1 MAHIDR
7 HLRIPGNEPTEIPS
21 VKMLDRRY
29 VRALSNAA
37 QNPTFHNSTI
47 TQRLHA
53 AREGE
58 LLLIDEEF
66 EGLDVGTDLSV
77 YFTTEHDSQKVLGAT
92 RQESSKG
99 VRFGQLLFEGV
110 RNAFAQEYV
119 AAKATSVEAAVSE
132 AAAARFVNQR
142 TAETGMQTYSPIGFL
157 KTAPQRVQ
165 LLTRYV
171 GNTLTFDNVL
181 WNESGGVTEN
191 QVADALSKSAVSL
204 ATLHAGYRLS
214 HGDAQPKNMAWDHV
228 SNGPWAVDLEDAT
241 RHIKGADWDFENSVK
256 MDLFELMLVQPKKR
270 SEDMFE
276 LVAQKYIDHYRGISS
291 NLSPIP
297 VSKDEIMR
305 MRNEKLRRLP
315 RVT

>member
-1 MAHIDR
+1 MVHIDR
-7 HLRIPGNEPTEIPS
+7 HLRIPGNEPTEIRS
-21 VKMLDRRY
+21 VKMLGRRY

-53 AREGE
+53 AGDGE
-58 LLLIDEEF
+58 LLLIDEEL

-77 YFTTEHDSQKVLGAT
+77 YFTTEHDSQKVLGVT

-99 VRFGQLLFEGV
+99 VRFGQLLFAGV

-181 WNESGGVTEN
+181 WNESGGLLRIKLPM
-191 QVADALSKSAVSL
+191 LSRKVPFLSQRFML
-204 ATLHAGYRLS
+204 DIGCRMATHNRRIWHGIMQAMVRGRLI
-214 HGDAQPKNMAWDHV
+214 
-228 SNGPWAVDLEDAT
+228 L
-241 RHIKGADWDFENSVK
+241 K
-256 MDLFELMLVQPKKR
+256 MQ
-270 SEDMFE
+270 
-276 LVAQKYIDHYRGISS
+276 QG
-291 NLSPIP
+291 
-297 VSKDEIMR
+297 
-305 MRNEKLRRLP
+305 
-315 RVT
+315 T